1 MQRCREHC
9 GLGAAGGTDRADGSV
24 WPWRS
29 SVGCRVAMS
38 CFLKI
43 TPFLQDFVWLCV
55 LMINCCQNT
64 KADKFFLFFYAEL
77 SRSSTCL
84 ASSLFP
90 LNKSRVYI
98 NPNFKLLCYCFLPPP
113 ELFDNRWWFNSIHW
127 KTKGGRRS
135 KMRHCTSTPAFS

>member
-1 MQRCREHC
+1 MLMDECAE
-9 GLGAAGGTDRADGSV
+9 

-113 ELFDNRWWFNSIHW
+113 ELFDNQWWFNSIHW
-127 KTKGGRRS
+127 KTKGGSRS